1 MRGSAVHTVGT
12 ATVGTDHIHCS
23 ALRAADIRILSAP
36 GCNARAVAE
45 YTLAALCMLAQRL
58 HLELAGM
65 RAGIIGCGRIGGRV
79 AEWLGLLGVECICN
93 DPPLAARHPDRRFA
107 PLAEALAAD
116 IVSLH
121 VPYTEVGPY
130 ATRQL
135 VGRRQLQQLRPGAIL
150 INTARGGIIDDTALL
165 ERLQHTDLHTIL
177 DVWQG
182 EPMINQELL
191 SRTTLATPHIAGY
204 SRRGRERATQML
216 YQQLCGEPP
225 AAAPEHTRPLPKP
238 SGQSPLADTIINACE
253 LQTIT
258 AAMRALAR
266 PGEVAARYTR
276 LRKQY
281 PLRREFPEYHLDW
294 DTDALPL
301 SQLGFADPADQ
312 V

>member
-1 MRGSAVHTVGT
+1 
-12 ATVGTDHIHCS
+12 
-23 ALRAADIRILSAP
+23 
-36 GCNARAVAE
+36 
-45 YTLAALCMLAQRL
+45 
-58 HLELAGM
+58 M

-79 AEWLGLLGVECICN
+79 AKWLGLLGVECICN
-93 DPPLAARHPDRRFA
+93 DPPLAARHPDRHFA

-121 VPYTEVGPY
+121 VPYTEAGPH

-135 VGRRQLQQLRPGAIL
+135 IGRRQLQQLRPGAIL
-150 INTARGGIIDDTALL
+150 INTARGGIIDEAALL
-165 ERLQHTDLHTIL
+165 GRLQHTDLHSIL
-177 DVWQG
+177 DVWQD

-216 YQQLCGEPP
+216 YQQLCGEPS
-225 AAAPEHTRPLPKP
+225 AAAPEPAQSLPRPA
-238 SGQSPLADTIINACE
+238 GQNLLADTIVKACD

-258 AAMRALAR
+258 TAMQALASA
-266 PGEVAARYTR
+266 GEVADRYIR

-294 DTDALPL
+294 DTGTLPL
-301 SQLGFADPADQ
+301 SQLGFAHPADQ